1 MASHMETYEHIG
13 EVETLV
19 QDMHPVWE
27 QERSKNPITVEPEDA
42 LFVMSREF
50 PVGPALMWD
59 YLTEPRYR
67 AIFMGSRDSSVDG
80 RREGRLAPGSTYY
93 CAHGKFVFPQM
104 IVDWQPF
111 ERFTLESS
119 QKFPRT
125 STLSTHTLE
134 PMESGTRVAIAYG
147 RSRGR
152 LVARFVDE
160 FVNRLFVPR
169 GVRKSCDIIEG
180 IIREEL
186 ASGKVTETGNP
197 SAVGAEKVAA
207 GPGGTEQ

>member
-1 MASHMETYEHIG
+1 
-13 EVETLV
+13 
-19 QDMHPVWE
+19 
-27 QERSKNPITVEPEDA
+27 
-42 LFVMSREF
+42 
-50 PVGPALMWD
+50 
-59 YLTEPRYR
+59 
-67 AIFMGSRDSSVDG
+67 
-80 RREGRLAPGSTYY
+80 
-93 CAHGKFVFPQM
+93 
-104 IVDWQPF
+104 
-111 ERFTLESS
+111 
-119 QKFPRT
+119 
-125 STLSTHTLE
+125 
-134 PMESGTRVAIAYG
+134 MESGTRVTIAYG

-152 LVARFVDE
+152 LVARFVGE